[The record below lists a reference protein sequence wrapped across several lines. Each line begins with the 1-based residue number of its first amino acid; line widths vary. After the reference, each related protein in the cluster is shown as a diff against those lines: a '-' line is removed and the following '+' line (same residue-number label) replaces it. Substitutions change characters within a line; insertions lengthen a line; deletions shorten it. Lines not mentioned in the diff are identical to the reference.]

1 MTSSSSTTPNKSG
14 TTLQADIR
22 SLLNNEEITD
32 IILVPTPTNPSSST
46 SSSSHHDHNNSS
58 SNRDDTYIGT
68 VHSEEG
74 VPAIKSIL
82 AARSPVF
89 RRMLYG
95 DFRETKQQQCSSD
108 NEENVLRVTLNYS
121 ESVLRLL
128 VEFCFTDRLDSLEGG
143 SSSSQDD
150 DTIDGGNENEGS
162 QEEDNCSSSDS
173 RVTDDCDKKDKHE
186 YEEESSPPSLARTAR
201 LLTSL
206 SSAAHYFDIP
216 KLEHDILSRLNEIMT
231 QHPSL
236 ACVVLDQGSQIMQE
250 DLCQVALERILARPK
265 AALLPYDNTIYGCCS
280 SSMTHDT
287 NIMDSITQDKGG
299 VEALSAS
306 LLERVVFDE
315 KSTASEL
322 TKFTC
327 LQRWV
332 ERCPHDVVQDDEA
345 LLTRESPSDEEDG
358 EAHTSSSSSP
368 AKSTGNQNVTT
379 KSHHEQKRS
388 IAAHLAQKLDL
399 SLIPASDLDTVS
411 NSNLLSKDDLFKA
424 YRLQALN
431 AERTKSKVFVEGAG
445 LPEVNGTYIQGG
457 VHEGIPMYNKEGVW
471 RDREEVFRIFL
482 CTYSN
487 GNKSW
492 CISIVPKGKEPGKTT
507 DVDFYECP
515 VTYGNKG
522 GGVGPYAGM
531 SENGLGIVPSR
542 GWKLVN
548 FGQPPTPK
556 CSLIAGVS
564 SD

>member
-1 MTSSSSTTPNKSG
+1 
-14 TTLQADIR
+14 
-22 SLLNNEEITD
+22 
-32 IILVPTPTNPSSST
+32 
-46 SSSSHHDHNNSS
+46 
-58 SNRDDTYIGT
+58 
-68 VHSEEG
+68 
-74 VPAIKSIL
+74 
-82 AARSPVF
+82 
-89 RRMLYG
+89 MLYG
-95 DFRETKQQQCSSD
+95 DFRERIRDD
-108 NEENVLRVTLNYS
+108 NDDVTRVPLDYS
-121 ESVLRLL
+121 GDVLRLL
-128 VEFCFTDRLDSLEGG
+128 VEFCFTDRLDSLEENHVDDSTSNK
-143 SSSSQDD
+143 SSHR
-150 DTIDGGNENEGS
+150 NEET
-162 QEEDNCSSSDS
+162 QEDDNCSSSDS
-173 RVTDDCDKKDKHE
+173 RVTIDGNKQETTKQDNAVAD
-186 YEEESSPPSLARTAR
+186 SSPPSLAQTAR

-216 KLEHDILSRLNEIMT
+216 KLEHDILSRLNDIMT

-236 ACVVLDQGSQIMQE
+236 ACVILDEGSRIMSE
-250 DLCQVALERILARPK
+250 DLCGVALERILARPK
-265 AALLPYDNTIYGCCS
+265 AALLPSDSSNVYGCCV
-280 SSMTHDT
+280 MTTTEDA
-287 NIMDSITQDKGG
+287 ITDNVTSVEDKGG

-332 ERCPHDVVQDDEA
+332 ERCSHDVVSEEEA
-345 LLTRESPSDEEDG
+345 MMLTRESPSDEEDG
-358 EAHTSSSSSP
+358 EAQNSSSTSSSP
-368 AKSTGNQNVTT
+368 T
-379 KSHHEQKRS
+379 KSSAPNNSSTTSHHQQKHNLAS
-388 IAAHLAQKLDL
+388 HLAQKLDL

-411 NSNLLSKDDLFKA
+411 TSNLLSQDDLFKA

-445 LPEVNGTYIQGG
+445 LPEINGTYIQGG

-471 RDREEVFRIFL
+471 KDREEVFRIFL

-522 GGVGPYAGM
+522 GPFAGL

-548 FGQPPTPK
+548 FGMPPCPK

>member
-1 MTSSSSTTPNKSG
+1 MTTSPTPCSAFASPPSSTSNKSG
-14 TTLQADIR
+14 TTLLADIR
-22 SLLNNEEITD
+22 SLLNNEELTD
-32 IILVPTPTNPSSST
+32 IVLVPTVPEPSASADDST
-46 SSSSHHDHNNSS
+46 CRS
-58 SNRDDTYIGT
+58 DDANKDGDVTG
-68 VHSEEG
+68 EA

-95 DFRETKQQQCSSD
+95 DFRETRLRND
-108 NEENVLRVTLNYS
+108 NDDGVLSVKLEYS
-121 ESVLRLL
+121 ANVLRLL

-143 SSSSQDD
+143 DRNDDEDD
-150 DTIDGGNENEGS
+150 DDDSRNGHDGSTGSRGGS
-162 QEEDNCSSSDS
+162 QTSA
-173 RVTDDCDKKDKHE
+173 V
-186 YEEESSPPSLARTAR
+186 SSPSLSGTAR

-216 KLEHDILSRLNEIMT
+216 KLEHDILSRLNEMMT
-231 QHPSL
+231 RQPSL
-236 ACVVLDQGSQIMQE
+236 ACVVLDEANRIMQE
-250 DLCQVALERILARPK
+250 ELCQVALERIRARPK
-265 AALLPYDNTIYGCCS
+265 AALLPYDNVTLV
-280 SSMTHDT
+280 
-287 NIMDSITQDKGG
+287 DSGTMESWRDKGG
-299 VEALSAS
+299 VVSLGAS
-306 LLERVVFDE
+306 LLERVVFDDV
-315 KSTASEL
+315 STASEW

-332 ERCPHDVVQDDEA
+332 EGCPHQVSRQAEA
-345 LLTRESPSDEEDG
+345 LFKKELPFDEERDG
-358 EAHTSSSSSP
+358 RRSNLNNDDDDTSKSSH
-368 AKSTGNQNVTT
+368 
-379 KSHHEQKRS
+379 KSHHEQKRA

-411 NSNLLSKDDLFKA
+411 HSQLLSTQDLFKA

-445 LPEVNGTYIQGG
+445 ISEINGTYIQGG

-507 DVDFYECP
+507 DIDFYECP
-515 VTYGNKG
+515 VTYGGKG
-522 GGVGPYAGM
+522 AGVGPYSGGGV
-531 SENGLGIVPSR
+531 SENGMGVVPSR

-548 FGQPPTPK
+548 FGQPPAPK
-556 CSLIAGVS
+556 CHLIAGCLE
-564 SD
+564 DA